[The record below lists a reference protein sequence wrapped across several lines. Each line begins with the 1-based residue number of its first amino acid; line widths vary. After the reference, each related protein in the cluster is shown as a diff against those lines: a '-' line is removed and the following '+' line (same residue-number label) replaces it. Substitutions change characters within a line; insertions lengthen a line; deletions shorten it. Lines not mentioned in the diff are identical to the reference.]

1 MKNTYLKNLL
11 FAAAAVVAL
20 AAVLFGLGVFGGF
33 TVDSADAAPEYVE
46 RYRYF
51 YDAAHTQPAGFCSV
65 QCSGA
70 LVCFGDVTQY
80 YVYSMGPSCW

>member
-1 MKNTYLKNLL
+1 VKKAL
-11 FAAAAVVAL
+11 FTAAALLALVVVL
-20 AAVLFGLGVFGGF
+20 AGLGVFGSLG
-33 TVDSADAAPEYVE
+33 VDSADAAPEYVE
-46 RYRYF
+46 RYRYY